1 MMGVT
6 MNRCSSGMFLA
17 IGTLAMI
24 AGTAVAVDTPEVEPN
39 DSKATATV
47 ANNGGLGLDSGDT
60 ISGLTTG
67 TSTTVPGNG
76 SADYFIVTTKARPLG
91 IYRHTLTLTTSG
103 TAGHAFTI
111 RGLNQSAGVPGTT
124 DTTVQTGSTVYP
136 GAPTGARVIQWYGF
150 GKQERIFVRVTGTT
164 TTSAPYSAVLETTSV
179 EPIAMSGSLQEG
191 DIQVKPDAAT
201 ATALD
206 TDWWMLDSTLSAIPD
221 FGHDDADETGC
232 IRTMSNGSYTIAM
245 NRYNVAT
252 NLGSPTDDTFRSG
265 AVLDFPDAIACS
277 STLLTGSAT
286 MLAVET
292 ATGNEISGNSFTDT
306 PFGIN
311 FFRFDIALPTQPTN
325 PAGVG
330 SFFPNALT
338 ECVGGTTLASV
349 LVRPGLNPTSSGITV
364 TGDLSSLGLSSTQRF
379 FDDATN
385 GDEVAGDGR
394 YSFAITLNAPVTTG
408 TFNFPFTITDAEG
421 RSGGG
426 TSANFVVN
434 RCPMPNNAGCE
445 AAADLTVG
453 EPTPGFLLPT
463 GATSPAPACG
473 PHVAGNYNAN
483 WYRFIGTGN
492 TMTVTTC
499 DAVGFDTIV
508 SVYCGFD
515 GCGALTCV
523 GSNDDAACTFGGT
536 RSTLNFCSV
545 DGASYYVLV
554 RGFGTATGDYVV
566 SANDSGVPCD
576 ATVACGQ
583 PTSPVGAGSL
593 GGAVQNCGDQSALVR
608 VTVVNGQLPTSTGVT
623 VVADASGIGGSSTLA
638 LNDSG
643 VDGDVT
649 AGDNIYSARVL
660 VPYTVDAGVPIP
672 VAFTVSD
679 AEGRTTQ
686 GSFNATISACTV
698 IGACCLPDGCQQISR
713 AACEGSGGSYVGN
726 GVLCDVPPG
735 YAVVGQGAAFE
746 DIASVG
752 TLLTQGDDTT
762 AYADIGFEFNFYGST
777 YTGVNVCSN
786 GFMSFSFTSTAYVNG
801 AIPSAAVPNDAVYA
815 IWDDFNFA
823 TRGQCYYATLGTAG
837 IDQRFIVQ
845 WTDVPQYGGTDS
857 NTFQAVLFQDGAIEL
872 RYGNIS
878 AFTDID
884 ATVGTENFDG
894 TVAVSVPAS
903 SIQSNTSLRLG
914 NTPGGPSCT
923 GCAPCAAD
931 YNQDGGVDG
940 GDIASFF
947 PDWEA
952 SASCADVNLDGGV
965 DGGDIEAFF
974 LVWQEGGC

>member
-1 MMGVT
+1 VHSYGYDV
-6 MNRCSSGMFLA
+6 
-17 IGTLAMI
+17 
-24 AGTAVAVDTPEVEPN
+24 
-39 DSKATATV
+39 
-47 ANNGGLGLDSGDT
+47 LGRR
-60 ISGLTTG
+60 ISD
-67 TSTTVPGNG
+67 
-76 SADYFIVTTKARPLG
+76 AVTTLG
-91 IYRHTLTLTTSG
+91 AGVDGAVRRIEVGYDGAGQAALTSSYDAASG
-103 TAGHAFTI
+103 GAV
-111 RGLNQSAGVPGTT
+111 LNQVG
-124 DTTVQTGSTVYP
+124 
-136 GAPTGARVIQWYGF
+136 RVFNGF
-150 GKQERIFVRVTGTT
+150 GQLTIEWQSHLGAIDLATT
-164 TTSAPYSAVLETTSV
+164 PKV
-179 EPIAMSGSLQEG
+179 SGSLGETSKRKLSNTR
-191 DIQVKPDAAT
+191 VAAREP
-201 ATALD
+201 AR
-206 TDWWMLDSTLSAIPD
+206 P
-221 FGHDDADETGC
+221 
-232 IRTMSNGSYTIAM
+232 RTTPTI
-245 NRYNVAT
+245 
-252 NLGSPTDDTFRSG
+252 
-265 AVLDFPDAIACS
+265 
-277 STLLTGSAT
+277 
-286 MLAVET
+286 
-292 ATGNEISGNSFTDT
+292 
-306 PFGIN
+306 
-311 FFRFDIALPTQPTN
+311 
-325 PAGVG
+325 
-330 SFFPNALT
+330 
-338 ECVGGTTLASV
+338 
-349 LVRPGLNPTSSGITV
+349 
-364 TGDLSSLGLSSTQRF
+364 
-379 FDDATN
+379 
-385 GDEVAGDGR
+385 
-394 YSFAITLNAPVTTG
+394 
-408 TFNFPFTITDAEG
+408 
-421 RSGGG
+421 
-426 TSANFVVN
+426 
-434 RCPMPNNAGCE
+434 
-445 AAADLTVG
+445 
-453 EPTPGFLLPT
+453 
-463 GATSPAPACG
+463 
-473 PHVAGNYNAN
+473 
-483 WYRFIGTGN
+483 
-492 TMTVTTC
+492 
-499 DAVGFDTIV
+499 
-508 SVYCGFD
+508 
-515 GCGALTCV
+515 
-523 GSNDDAACTFGGT
+523 
-536 RSTLNFCSV
+536 
-545 DGASYYVLV
+545 
-554 RGFGTATGDYVV
+554 
-566 SANDSGVPCD
+566 
-576 ATVACGQ
+576 
-583 PTSPVGAGSL
+583 
-593 GGAVQNCGDQSALVR
+593 
-608 VTVVNGQLPTSTGVT
+608 TGVT

-746 DIASVG
+746 DISSVG

-845 WTDVPQYGGTDS
+845 WTDVPQFGGTDS

-947 PDWEA
+947 PDWGA